1 LRSSASHKAYFDGP
15 LERVGILNPRRENLP
30 AGMGFLA
37 FRSIA
42 MESQAAAWQL
52 DFFAEATPVL
62 AARAAKPDPLPHPS
76 LWSAVIK
83 HQMVDA
89 LIALAR
95 DSRRGDS
102 MPESLMD
109 CADLLSQ
116 RLRGVEVDWDDY
128 RATLGWIMGYW
139 GGALPYAYVCMVN
152 GVDPETLQDV
162 VLSNRLLEGDLEL
175 IKSQTF
181 GTLI

>member
-1 LRSSASHKAYFDGP
+1 MDSLALR
-15 LERVGILNPRRENLP
+15 R
-30 AGMGFLA
+30 
-37 FRSIA
+37 IA

-52 DFFAEATPVL
+52 DFFAEATPIL
-62 AARAAKPDPLPHPS
+62 AAHAVKPDPLPNPHM
-76 LWSAVIK
+76 WSAAIK
-83 HQMVDA
+83 DQMVDA
-89 LIALAR
+89 LIALAC

-116 RLRGVEVDWDDY
+116 RLRGVEVDREDY

-139 GGALPYAYVCMVN
+139 GGALPYSYVCRVN

-162 VLSNRLLEGDLEL
+162 VLSNGLLKGDLEL
-175 IKSQTF
+175 IKSEVF
-181 GTLI
+181 GSLI